1 MHNHR
6 VRLRYKIFNYVKT
19 FCMSKRQRG
28 SGLTEAVIFDFIGTL
43 AEVQGYPIEEFV
55 KKTYESLVDDGFP
68 MDRERFMEVFY
79 QTYQKYRLI
88 RYQKLVEVSNSVWI
102 AEALNQL
109 GFAAEPE
116 DDAVRKA
123 VNVSFQGYFHSLK
136 SRPCASRTLKKLS
149 GDYALALV
157 SNFTYAPVVYAGVR
171 KLRFS
176 LYFNCILVSDDVGWR
191 KPHPRIF
198 EEALKR
204 LDKNVEQAVFVGDNP
219 IEDIQGAKG
228 VGMKAIFIPSQFFAI
243 EDARKAPQSPDLII
257 NSLCE
262 LPKVLPEI

>member
-1 MHNHR
+1 
-6 VRLRYKIFNYVKT
+6 
-19 FCMSKRQRG
+19 MSKCKRG

-55 KKTYESLVDDGFP
+55 KKTYESLVDDGFHV
-68 MDRERFMEVFY
+68 DYKRFIEVFY
-79 QTYQKYRLI
+79 QTYQKYRLV
-88 RYQKLVEVSNSVWI
+88 RYQKLIEVSNSVWI
-102 AEALNQL
+102 AETLNQL

-123 VNVSFQGYFHSLK
+123 VNISFQGYFQSLK
-136 SRPCASRTLKKLS
+136 PRPCASRTLKKLS
-149 GDYALALV
+149 SGYALALV
-157 SNFTYAPVVYAGVR
+157 SNFTYAPVVYAGLR

-176 LYFNCILVSDDVGWR
+176 SYFNCILVSDDVGWR

-204 LDKNVEQAVFVGDNP
+204 LDKSVEQAVFVGDNP
-219 IEDIQGAKG
+219 MEDIQGAKG
-228 VGMKAIFIPSQFFAI
+228 IGMKAIFIPSQFFTI
-243 EDARKAPQSPDLII
+243 EDAGKAPQPPDVII

-262 LPKVLPEI
+262 LPRIVPEI